1 VRIVHLTAAVFAALA
16 DGELAAA
23 NAASSVPL
31 PEYFA
36 GPDWRSAWRR
46 RWRQVE
52 QDPTSAGWVTGVIWD
67 YQQQVAVGR
76 AGFHGPPDSAGMVEI
91 GYAVGPAHRR
101 QGYARAALEVLL
113 RRAAAEPTVRTVRLS
128 IAPDNTASTAL
139 ALQHGFVR
147 TGEQWDD
154 EDGRE
159 IIYEIE
165 AGHP

>member
-1 VRIVHLTAAVFAALA
+1 
-16 DGELAAA
+16 
-23 NAASSVPL
+23 
-31 PEYFA
+31 
-36 GPDWRSAWRR
+36 
-46 RWRQVE
+46 
-52 QDPTSAGWVTGVIWD
+52 
-67 YQQQVAVGR
+67 
-76 AGFHGPPDSAGMVEI
+76 
-91 GYAVGPAHRR
+91 
-101 QGYARAALEVLL
+101 
-113 RRAAAEPTVRTVRLS
+113 VRLS